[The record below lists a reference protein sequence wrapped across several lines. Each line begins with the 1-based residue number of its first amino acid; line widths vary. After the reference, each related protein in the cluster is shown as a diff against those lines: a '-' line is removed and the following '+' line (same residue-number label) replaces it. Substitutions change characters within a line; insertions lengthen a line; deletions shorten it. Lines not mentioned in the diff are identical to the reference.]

1 LLTTSRIVLLPLAA
15 AAVCQPVQAT
25 TYLSVEQAQQQLFGD
40 QALTPMPLAL
50 NAADIATIERESG
63 TRYFAGATRAWKAD
77 SGVLFI
83 DAVIGKHDLIT
94 YALAVTNEGKVRQ
107 LEILEYREAYGGE
120 VRTSGFRKQF
130 VGRSHVDPV
139 QIGRDIQNI
148 SGATLSCQHV
158 TDGIRRLLALY
169 DLAFAGK

>member
-1 LLTTSRIVLLPLAA
+1 VLTPSRIVLLPLAA

-25 TYLSVEQAQQQLFGD
+25 TYLSIEQAQQLLFAD
-40 QALTPMPLAL
+40 QTLAPIPLAL
-50 NAADIATIERESG
+50 SADQIATIERESG
-63 TRYFAGATRAWKAD
+63 THYYPGAVRAWRAD

-94 YALAVTNEGKVRQ
+94 YAVAVTTQGKVRQ
-107 LEILEYREAYGGE
+107 VEILEYREAYGGE
-120 VRTSGFRKQF
+120 VRSNSFRKQF
-130 VGRSHVDPV
+130 VGRSHADPV
-139 QIGRDIQNI
+139 QIGHDIQNI

-169 DLAFAGK
+169 DVALTGK